1 MNGASS
7 PERRK
12 EKMNNETY
20 NGWTNYET
28 WKVNL
33 EIFDGVTAKDLWGME
48 CKPEWLEDYVREIIN
63 EEAEGFALSCA
74 NSSLSAVNWHEI
86 AEHLN
91 ED

>member
-1 MNGASS
+1 MNDT
-7 PERRK
+7 K
-12 EKMNNETY
+12 Y

-33 EIFDGVTAKDLWGME
+33 EIFDGVKAKDIWSRE
-48 CKPEWLEDYVREIIN
+48 KCQPEWVQDYVEEIVT
-63 EEAEGFALSCA
+63 EGVTGFALSCV
-74 NSSLSAVNWHEI
+74 NSVLSKVNWHEI

>member
-1 MNGASS
+1 M
-7 PERRK
+7 
-12 EKMNNETY
+12 ETY

-33 EIFDGVTAKDLWGME
+33 EIFDGMTAKDIWGME
-48 CKPEWLEDYVREIIN
+48 CKPEWLEDYVQEIVN
-63 EEAEGFALSCA
+63 EEAEGFSLSCV
-74 NSSLSAVNWHEI
+74 NSFLSAVNWHEI